1 MRFAS
6 AMFDRYKSAL
16 LEIDDFD
23 RLEKYLDGLDL
34 SRSFLQ
40 FAASKDGIRPKAGEW
55 AETAPYLMPQLRA
68 LVGRY
73 SKLGDNAFYK
83 LYLPVDETVRIALD
97 APSKV
102 DL

>member
-1 MRFAS
+1 
-6 AMFDRYKSAL
+6 MFTMPSPLIDRV
-16 LEIDDFD
+16 
-23 RLEKYLDGLDL
+23 
-34 SRSFLQ
+34 
-40 FAASKDGIRPKAGEW
+40 AAHLRPE
-55 AETAPYLMPQLRA
+55 LPQLRA

-102 DL
+102 DM